1 MLKLIMKMP
10 SSLMNMMLK
19 LIQIINKK
27 KKMNIRITKSN
38 TDSFIESTTDND
50 KPATPS
56 RSSIRNDG
64 SETRESELDF
74 EILARDKDYRPSIV
88 NDLQHTDTTLQVTID
103 RYGFPMDDEIDE
115 KEHRKQV
122 KKENGRLLKWQDM
135 VFSKKS
141 GGASSESNNEIDEQI
156 QHWNQVKNHRKLKS
170 RIRKGIPQQLRGT
183 IWQNL
188 SGARERRKIE
198 CARYGSKNLYNDLKG
213 RKKSKYHDQIW
224 KDINRTYRKNL
235 IFGASQLAN
244 AQNNKQ
250 NTQNNSKT
258 NSNQIKGNKKGTQKF
273 FKNILQD
280 PQHILTPQDL
290 EQNATPAQ
298 IALYNVLKAFSL
310 YRRDIGYCQ
319 GMQAVTALLLMY
331 MTEEEAFW
339 VLASLADDTKYQMD
353 NLWRP
358 SMPAIQLRFYQMERL
373 VSYAL
378 PKLSSHFEKCGITS
392 ASMYQASQWFITI
405 FLATEMKFGTI
416 TRVWDIYLNEGLKT
430 VFRMGIGFLKYFE
443 KPLLKSDFEEML
455 EMFRIAASKIEPE
468 EYIKVCFAQRITHA
482 QLAAFEKD
490 FNRQQ
495 QKKH

>member
-224 KDINRTYRKNL
+224 KDINRTYRENIAFGGVNANPTNNNLKKPKNGTHK
-235 IFGASQLAN
+235 IKR
-244 AQNNKQ
+244 AQ
-250 NTQNNSKT
+250 S
-258 NSNQIKGNKKGTQKF
+258 KF
-273 FKNILQD
+273 FKYTIHDGSDDFNYKN
-280 PQHILTPQDL
+280 L
-290 EQNATPAQ
+290 EQQATPTQTAV
-298 IALYNVLKAFSL
+298 YNVLKAFAL
-310 YRRDIGYCQ
+310 HRKDVGYCQ
-319 GMQAVTALLLMY
+319 GMQSVVALLIMY

-339 VLASLADDTKYQMD
+339 VLASIADDVKYQMEH
-353 NLWRP
+353 LWRGN
-358 SMPAIQLRFYQMERL
+358 MPGIKLRFYQMERL
-373 VSYAL
+373 VSVFL
-378 PKLSSHFEKCGITS
+378 PKLSKHFEKNDIVS
-392 ASMYQASQWFITI
+392 ASMYQGTQWFVTI
-405 FLATEMKFGTI
+405 FLATNMRFDMI
-416 TRVWDIYLNEGLKT
+416 TRIWDIYLNEGLKT
-430 VFRMGIGFLKYFE
+430 IFRMGIGFLKYFE
-443 KPLLKSDFEEML
+443 KDLLQCDFEKMQEI
-455 EMFRIAASKIEPE
+455 FRDGGVRMNIEK
-468 EYIKVCFAQRITHA
+468 YIKTCFEIGITHK
-482 QLAAFEKD
+482 QLAGYEKD
-490 FNRQQ
+490 FN
-495 QKKH
+495 KNKNK